1 MWVDNEF
8 AATRTVGVISKVDQ
22 AASDRRSLDAVA
34 ALLAGNGPASTQEI
48 PWVAMIGQSVS
59 IAAAHGS
66 EGSLE
71 TAWKAEAESLKT
83 LLTQTTPTK
92 LGRVALV
99 ETIAKQ
105 IRKRLKQRLPTLLS
119 G

>member
-1 MWVDNEF
+1 
-8 AATRTVGVISKVDQ
+8 
-22 AASDRRSLDAVA
+22 LDAVA
-34 ALLAGNGPASTQEI
+34 ALLSGNGPAITQEI
-48 PWVAMIGQSVS
+48 PWVA

-66 EGSLE
+66 EDSLE
-71 TAWKAEAESLKT
+71 TAWKAEAESLKS
-83 LLTQTTPTK
+83 LLTQAAPTK

-105 IRKRLKQRLPTLLS
+105 IRKRLKQRIPTLLS